1 MLIKIFD
8 LLFSFLL
15 LIILFPFFIIISLA
29 IVVDSK
35 GGVFYLQNRVGFKGK
50 EFKLYKFR
58 TMYVDS
64 DKEGLLTIGAKDM
77 RITKVGI
84 VLRKY
89 KLDEIPQLLNVLIG
103 NMSFVGPRPEV
114 KKYVDFYSEEQ
125 RKILNVKPGITDCA
139 SIVYYKESEMLSN
152 PVDPEKKYI
161 NEIMPKKIKLNM
173 TFIDN
178 YNFKTY
184 FNILLKTFFKIIK
197 SIGKN

>member
-1 MLIKIFD
+1 
-8 LLFSFLL
+8 
-15 LIILFPFFIIISLA
+15 LA